1 MKPTHSFLLLV
12 LFLPGNGKTPGADK
26 LGTRGA
32 KPANESLR
40 KELLRLMEED
50 QAARKKFIEWLSRQS
65 KVDMKNGM
73 AGDHPV
79 ARSIREIDRKNI
91 ARMKE
96 IVDKYGW
103 PGKSLVGADG
113 ANAAW
118 LLVQHADQ
126 DRPFQKKCL
135 ELVKAAFK
143 QGEATGQQLAY
154 LTDRV
159 LVGEGKKQIYGS
171 QFQQKDGKLLPSPIE
186 DEANVDKR
194 RKEVGLNPL
203 AEYAKQV
210 AETYKS
216 KDAGKK

>member
-1 MKPTHSFLLLV
+1 MKPTLSSLLVV
-12 LFLPGNGKTPGADK
+12 LFLLGNGKTPGADK
-26 LGTRGA
+26 PGA

-50 QAARKKFIEWLSRQS
+50 QAARKKFIEWLSRQG
-65 KVDMKNGM
+65 KGDMKKDL
-73 AGDHPV
+73 AGDQPV

-126 DRPFQKKCL
+126 HRTFQKKCL

-143 QGEATGQQLAY
+143 Q
-154 LTDRV
+154 V

-171 QFQQKDGKLLPSPIE
+171 QCQQKDGKLLPSPIE

-203 AEYAKQV
+203 AEYAKQL

>member
-1 MKPTHSFLLLV
+1 MKPKLFSLLLL
-12 LFLPGNGKTPGADK
+12 LFTLSYGKTPGADQP
-26 LGTRGA
+26 GA
-32 KPANESLR
+32 KPANEPLR

-50 QAARKKFIEWLSRQS
+50 QGARKKFIEWLSRQS
-65 KVDMKNGM
+65 KGDMKKDL
-73 AGDHPV
+73 AGDQPI
-79 ARSIREIDRKNI
+79 ARSIREIDKKNI

-103 PGKSLVGADG
+103 PGKSLVGVDG

-126 DRPFQKKCL
+126 DRTFQKKCL
-135 ELVKAAFK
+135 ELVNAAFK

-194 RKEVGLNPL
+194 RKEVGLNSL
-203 AEYAKQV
+203 AEYARQL
-210 AETYKS
+210 AETYQS
-216 KDAGKK
+216 KNAGKK

>member
-1 MKPTHSFLLLV
+1 MKPTLSSLLLV
-12 LFLPGNGKTPGADK
+12 LFLLGNGKTPGADK
-26 LGTRGA
+26 PGA

-50 QAARKKFIEWLSRQS
+50 QAARKKFIEWLSRQG
-65 KVDMKNGM
+65 KGDMKKDL
-73 AGDHPV
+73 AGDQPV
-79 ARSIREIDRKNI
+79 ARSSREIDRKNI

-126 DRPFQKKCL
+126 DRTFQKKCL

-203 AEYAKQV
+203 AEYAKQL